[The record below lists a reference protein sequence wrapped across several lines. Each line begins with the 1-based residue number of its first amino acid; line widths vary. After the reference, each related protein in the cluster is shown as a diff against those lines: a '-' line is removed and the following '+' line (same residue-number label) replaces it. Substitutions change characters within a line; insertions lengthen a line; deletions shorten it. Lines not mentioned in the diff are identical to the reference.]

1 MSRPS
6 VRGRRNAPVAIL
18 VRAFASVAWLAALV
32 AAPAAQADIA
42 LTATASSTTYTRGQ
56 INSYVIDLR
65 LISEAY
71 AGADTTIFRVP
82 EGVTLSAIRERN
94 TFSFCSDV
102 DVLVL
107 GMGTRE
113 GGWYQRGYPQPAGCG
128 SLSGSPAPGE
138 LQVVIVDLDVSA
150 DYAGPLPLEIHLIGD
165 GTGKPPNEASIT
177 LNLADDGSAAQTW
190 HFDALNAP
198 ALPAG
203 WTSSA
208 SGAATAW
215 ITQTDLA
222 DSAPN
227 AVHTPAPATAGE
239 AILTSAPIMVPAG
252 GGEVQFRQRLATE
265 AGADGGVLE
274 IAIDG
279 GAFADVIAAGGHFT
293 TGGYTS
299 PLTAAPAC
307 GAGTHPLAGRMAWS
321 GSQAAFAPVAVALP
335 MAAAGRSVQLRWRL
349 ASDCTG
355 TVDGANGWWIDDVRM
370 AGTTPH
376 IAVPARLAVSVGA
389 GAKHL
394 ETLDIG
400 NAGGGLL
407 GYAVTAATDDC
418 AVPGGPSWLQLGD
431 ATGQVA
437 GGAQD
442 MVALTIDAT
451 GLPAGDYAARL
462 CVAGNDTD
470 TIRAIP
476 LQLRV
481 GTEPCG
487 AADRLFANG
496 FDDDADGVCD
506 GALRTFDD
514 AEAFLA
520 AVAPGADR
528 NTFTG
533 LRSGYVHGPLAFGDG
548 DFTYQVTGSPAGFFG
563 NLFLFA
569 GAGMLAPMGPGPD
582 SLLTIDF
589 TGAPVTAL
597 GGHFWGQLFFVS
609 TSIEENLQLPT
620 PIVLTLD
627 DGTVE
632 TFTATSQRDFRGFVA
647 TRPIRRL
654 TIAAPVA
661 LPDGDYA
668 WGVFDNLIVGRAR

>member
-1 MSRPS
+1 VSRSS
-6 VRGRRNAPVAIL
+6 VHGRRGPSS
-18 VRAFASVAWLAALV
+18 VRAFAPMALLVALV

-65 LISEAY
+65 LISDAY
-71 AGADTTIFRVP
+71 GGADTTIFRVP

-94 TFSFCSDV
+94 TFTWCSDV

-150 DYAGPLPLEIHLIGD
+150 DYAGSLPLEIHLIGD
-165 GTGKPPNEASIT
+165 GNGEPPNEASVT
-177 LNLADDGSAAQTW
+177 LNLTDDGSAAQVW
-190 HFDALNAP
+190 HFDASSAP

-203 WTSSA
+203 WTTSA

-215 ITQTDLA
+215 VTQTGLA

-227 AVHTPAPATAGE
+227 SVHAPAPAASGE
-239 AILTSAPIMVPAG
+239 AILTSVPITVPSG
-252 GGEVQFRQRLATE
+252 GGEVEFRQRLATE

-293 TGGYTS
+293 TGGYTGA
-299 PLTAAPAC
+299 LAAAPAC

-335 MAAAGRSVQLRWRL
+335 TAAAGRSVQLRWRL
-349 ASDCTG
+349 ATDCAG
-355 TVDGANGWWIDDVRM
+355 TVDGANGWWIDDVSMSDTMPRL
-370 AGTTPH
+370 
-376 IAVPARLAVSVGA
+376 AVPARLAISVGA
-389 GAKHL
+389 EARHV

-418 AVPGGPSWLQLGD
+418 ALPGGPSWLQLGD
-431 ATGQVA
+431 ATGQIA
-437 GGAQD
+437 GGARAA
-442 MVALTIDAT
+442 VALTIDAA
-451 GLPAGDYAARL
+451 GLSAGDYTAQL
-462 CVAGNDTD
+462 CVSGNDTD
-470 TIRAIP
+470 TIRTIP

-481 GTEPCG
+481 GAEPCV

-496 FDDDADGVCD
+496 FDDANDGLCA

-548 DFTYQVTGSPAGFFG
+548 AYTYQVTGSPAGFFG
-563 NLFLFA
+563 NLALFA

-582 SLLTIDF
+582 SRLTIDF

-597 GGHFWGQLFFVS
+597 GGNFWGQLFFVS

-627 DGTVE
+627 DGSVE

-654 TIAAPVA
+654 TIAAPVS
-661 LPDGDYA
+661 LPDGDHA

>member
-1 MSRPS
+1 MSVPT
-6 VRGRRNAPVAIL
+6 VRDRRSASSAAL
-18 VRAFASVAWLAALV
+18 VRPIALLAALL
-32 AAPAAQADIA
+32 AAPLAQADIA
-42 LTATASSTTYTRGQ
+42 LTAAASPTTYTRGQ

-65 LISEAY
+65 LISDAY

-94 TFSFCSDV
+94 TFTWCSDV

-138 LQVVIVDLDVSA
+138 LQVVIVDLDVPA
-150 DYAGPLPLEIHLIGD
+150 DYAGDLPLEIHLIGD
-165 GTGKPPNEASIT
+165 GNGEPPNEASVT
-177 LNLADDGSAAQTW
+177 LNLADDGSAAQAW
-190 HFDALNAP
+190 HFDALSAP

-203 WTSSA
+203 WIASA
-208 SGAATAW
+208 SGAATPW
-215 ITQTDLA
+215 VTQAEVA
-222 DSAPN
+222 DTSPN
-227 AVHTPAPATAGE
+227 GVHTPAPDAAGE
-239 AILTSAPIMVPAG
+239 AILTSASIAVPAG

-293 TGGYTS
+293 TGGYTGA
-299 PLTAAPAC
+299 LAAAAAC
-307 GAGTHPLAGRMAWS
+307 GGSAHPLAGRMAWS
-321 GSQAAFAPVAVALP
+321 GTQAAFTPVAVALP

-349 ASDCTG
+349 ATDCAE
-355 TVDGANGWWIDDVRM
+355 TVDGAGGWWIDDVRISD
-370 AGTTPH
+370 TTPRV
-376 IAVPARLAVSVGA
+376 AVPVRLAVSIGA
-389 GAKHL
+389 GTTHS
-394 ETLDIG
+394 ETLDVG
-400 NAGGGLL
+400 NTGGGLL
-407 GYAVTAATDDC
+407 GYVVTAADDDC
-418 AVPGGPSWLQLGD
+418 AAPGGPSWLQLGQ
-431 ATGQVA
+431 ATGQIA
-437 GGAQD
+437 GGARD
-442 MVALTIDAT
+442 AVALTIDAS
-451 GLPAGDYAARL
+451 GLAAGDYTAQL

-470 TIRAIP
+470 ALRAVA
-476 LQLRV
+476 LRLHV
-481 GTEPCG
+481 GAEPCI

-496 FDDDADGVCD
+496 FDDASDGVCA

-548 DFTYQVTGSPAGFFG
+548 RFTYQVTGSPPGFFG
-563 NLFLFA
+563 NLVLFA

-582 SLLTIDF
+582 SRLTIDF

-609 TSIEENLQLPT
+609 TSLDENLQLPT

-654 TIAAPVA
+654 TIAAPLA